1 MSYLSV
7 ICLLHKG
14 MPLSQL
20 RRRALAPHCSVGL
33 FTDKWDPMFNL
44 TDLLDQLGAHFPLVV
59 IACIE
64 LLAAALLVARAVRSE
79 DNRPVGGR
87 RSAVGKAGENSA
99 EMLRALN
106 FRRFEANLL
115 LRRADPMRRAGMIE
129 HQLFA
134 LLQAE
139 EIDSTL
145 GYETKAVDARVA
157 EKFEKVKPG
166 EFARTCALLERC
178 VYGGQAPDAREE
190 RALSSF
196 LWKLIRSWPKHTLLQ
211 NLKRR
216 YRRI

>member
-1 MSYLSV
+1 
-7 ICLLHKG
+7 
-14 MPLSQL
+14 
-20 RRRALAPHCSVGL
+20 
-33 FTDKWDPMFNL
+33 MFNL
-44 TDLLDQLGAHFPLVV
+44 TDLLDQLGAHFSLVV

-64 LLAAALLVARAVRSE
+64 LLAAALLVTRAVRSE
-79 DNRPVGGR
+79 DNCP
-87 RSAVGKAGENSA
+87 VGKAGENGA

-115 LRRADPMRRAGMIE
+115 LCRADPMRRAGMIE

-196 LWKLIRSWPKHTLLQ
+196 LWKLIRSRPKHTLLQ